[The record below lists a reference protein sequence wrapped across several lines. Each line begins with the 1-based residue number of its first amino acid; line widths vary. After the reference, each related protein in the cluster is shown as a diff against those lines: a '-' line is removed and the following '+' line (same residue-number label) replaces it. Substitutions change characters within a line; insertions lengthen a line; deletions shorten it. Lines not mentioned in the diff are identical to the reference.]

1 MFGSFA
7 FVFKTHFQFL
17 IIVLNTF
24 ITVIIEKQ
32 AIRQVATNDLIILIA
47 FIPIVKF
54 LLGVSNIAVPW
65 DTLILSVV
73 VFVVALPYRRGRLL
87 LNCSKQTPL
96 PYMELRQV
104 KQPPRDILLLNRV

>member
-32 AIRQVATNDLIILIA
+32 AISPFNDNRRISIFQLNPKQVGRKTKVCYPGYNRYDNETEN
-47 FIPIVKF
+47 FIERY
-54 LLGVSNIAVPW
+54 LGKN
-65 DTLILSVV
+65 
-73 VFVVALPYRRGRLL
+73 G
-87 LNCSKQTPL
+87 
-96 PYMELRQV
+96 
-104 KQPPRDILLLNRV
+104 